1 MIDAQT
7 LRQFVRYATVGVVS
21 NLTLYIAYLGVT
33 GLGMGHKLAMTLLYV
48 TGVIVTFVFNRNWT
62 FGHDGFAHQAFAR
75 YVIAYLLGY
84 LLNLGLLW
92 IGVDYLN
99 LPHQGVQAGAIIV
112 VASCVF
118 LIHKYWVFEA
128 PAIRGRSL

>member
-1 MIDAQT
+1 LIDAQT
-7 LRQFVRYATVGVVS
+7 LRQFARYAFVGVVS
-21 NLTLYIAYLGVT
+21 NLTLYLAYLGIT

-84 LLNLGLLW
+84 LLNLGLLLL
-92 IGVDYLN
+92 GADHFN
-99 LPHQGVQAGAIIV
+99 LPHQGVQAAAVVV
-112 VASCVF
+112 VAVSVF
-118 LIHKYWVFEA
+118 FMHKFWVFEV
-128 PAIRGRSL
+128 PAMRSRSK

>member
-1 MIDAQT
+1 MIDTQT
-7 LRQFVRYATVGVVS
+7 LRQFARYALVGVVS
-21 NLTLYIAYLGVT
+21 NLTLYLAYLGIT

-48 TGVIVTFVFNRNWT
+48 TGVLVTFVFNRNWT

-75 YVIAYLLGY
+75 YVIAYVLGY
-84 LLNLGLLW
+84 LLNFGLLW
-92 IGVDYLN
+92 FGVDHFN

-128 PAIRGRSL
+128 PAIRSRSL